1 MIRFRNIQT
10 RDCFFPVY
18 FVKETN
24 FNFEKGYYFFDEEQE
39 EYGARSGD
47 YGQGY
52 FGPYQT
58 LDDVCKAQHR
68 HYVSIMSL

>member
-1 MIRFRNIQT
+1 MERIRNIQT
-10 RDCFFPVY
+10 RDCFYHIY

-24 FNFEKGYYFFDEEQE
+24 FNFHQGYYFFDDEAEEI
-39 EYGARSGD
+39 GAAQGE

-52 FGPYQT
+52 IGPFNT
-58 LDDVCKAQHR
+58 LDEVCKAQHR